1 MPPLTR
7 SEFQDRIAHAAR
19 ARRIFIDTG
28 LTNSVDAAFDMYLA
42 VFSELDLANS
52 VPLPAAPSTRACPIC
67 GLKPLAFERGCCGRS
82 PSTWSCARCGYKEL
96 S

>member
-1 MPPLTR
+1 MPQLSR
-7 SEFQDRIAHAAR
+7 KDFADRIAHVAR

-28 LTNSVDAAFDMYLA
+28 LTHSIDAAFQMYLA
-42 VFSELDLANS
+42 VFDELRLAAAA
-52 VPLPAAPSTRACPIC
+52 PLPASASTRACPIC

-82 PSTWSCARCGYKEL
+82 PSTWSCTRCGYKEL